1 MDKMNHIKVVIGLNA
16 KTLEDNIN
24 EFLDKNND
32 IEIIDIKLTSCS
44 DEYENYIYALIHYIL

>member
-1 MDKMNHIKVVIGLNA
+1 MNHIKVVIGINA
-16 KTLEDNIN
+16 KNLEDNIN
-24 EFLDKNND
+24 KFLDKNND

>member
-1 MDKMNHIKVVIGLNA
+1 VDKMNHIKVVIGLNA